1 MVQRGRYGVTGY
13 PTLKVFREGKASEFT
28 GPREYRGIVE
38 HMRKLTKPV
47 AKGLASQ
54 KDAQEISLNA
64 PYKLAAVS
72 IACVRMQGFAGDPKA
87 AGIIL
92 FSEDMDVRLHL
103 GLGSIARSFSFASLE
118 SPFVLSNDY
127 MCVSDSCEVRRSGGK
142 VPR

>member
-1 MVQRGRYGVTGY
+1 MRSPLMVQRGRYGVTGY

-47 AKGLASQ
+47 AKVLASQ

-72 IACVRMQGFAGDPKA
+72 IVRTNAGVCGGSKSCRHHSFLGGYGCAAAFGPWFHRSVLFVRFA
-87 AGIIL
+87 
-92 FSEDMDVRLHL
+92 
-103 GLGSIARSFSFASLE
+103 
-118 SPFVLSNDY
+118 
-127 MCVSDSCEVRRSGGK
+127 
-142 VPR
+142 